1 MLKIGVISE
10 HLPMSAQYSDYTH
23 ETSENETI
31 CDVWKVCSCS
41 AHFFIFYIYEQ
52 LFKCQKEEPNLKS

>member
-1 MLKIGVISE
+1 
-10 HLPMSAQYSDYTH
+10 MSAQYSDYTH

-31 CDVWKVCSCS
+31 YDVWKVCSCS
-41 AHFFIFYIYEQ
+41 AHFSIFYIYEQ